1 MRYVSKV
8 WIKTGKK
15 IELSDSRK
23 IGVCEQQ
30 VNRKRF
36 LWKARL
42 THLQLELLQS
52 PQYQTAS
59 QDDDQSRDL
68 LAPIVWSYL
77 TLSSPVALGHTLAP
91 SPHKSQNLNFTFFVP
106 SLGTLKH
113 YKIIFL
119 INRVRKMSPLRGHEP
134 KFLHLNKAKNWLNSE
149 SSPVVERGHRITSTL
164 PRDLIVSSFPVYLLG
179 RHFIKSSKVGPV
191 Q

>member
-1 MRYVSKV
+1 MEGQVDIPAVRTAPEPTIPDCLTGWWPETRKV
-8 WIKTGKK
+8 
-15 IELSDSRK
+15 
-23 IGVCEQQ
+23 QQ
-30 VNRKRF
+30 R
-36 LWKARL
+36 
-42 THLQLELLQS
+42 
-52 PQYQTAS
+52 
-59 QDDDQSRDL
+59 L

-77 TLSSPVALGHTLAP
+77 TLSPPVALGHTLAP

-149 SSPVVERGHRITSTL
+149 SSPVVERGHSITSTL
-164 PRDLIVSSFPVYLLG
+164 PRDLIVSSFPVYLLE